1 METGFIQYAKDIWQS
16 LNRTIYVGERRK
28 SNMLAL
34 SFASVVTALLGITLT
49 VANIYT
55 GTMTMLVP
63 AIVTAVAGCACGY
76 CSIVLDNREMAIK
89 IPTLFC
95 MFAFTV
101 YLFTSAGEGAAIMW
115 SLLMPIGMCYF
126 VSVKYGILLS
136 LYYTILYFVYFFTPL
151 NEPLKQYYNSS
162 FIERFPLLFACLSLF
177 TGMAMIQ
184 YHRTALFEIDHAN
197 KLAEEVAKQT
207 AVAEERS
214 KKIEQMSFETIQ
226 TLAHA
231 IDAKDPYTRGHST
244 RVSEYSVKVAEALG
258 WETDKVNELRFSA
271 LLHDIGK
278 IGVPDSILNNP
289 RRLTDVEYGIIKSHT
304 TMGGDILK
312 GKVMIG
318 IAENVARSHH
328 ERYDG
333 KGYPQG
339 LSGEDISDE
348 ARIVAIADSFDAMN
362 SNRVYRRAC
371 DPEHIRN
378 ELIKGK
384 GAQFD
389 PKFTD
394 VFIDLWEKGE
404 LDSIIKDDAID
415 ADETARLSSAKLQE
429 ALEKLVSDSR
439 GKNGEAG
446 TPDPEIEKLLARLDD
461 DGYYDGALSVGYLE
475 FSRLHEFAEHL
486 QDRFSYP
493 FMLMVITLGSV
504 KGEEPSDQVL
514 ANSMFYMEQSIR
526 QTIRDVD
533 IVTKFGKK
541 QFLVI
546 LLGAEA
552 EGAKSAADRI
562 FKGYYKM
569 NGSDG
574 CLPSYKIAD
583 QATK

>member
-1 METGFIQYAKDIWQS
+1 MKKGFIQYAKEIWQS

-55 GTMTMLVP
+55 DTMTMLVP

-89 IPTLFC
+89 IPTLVC

-101 YLFTSAGEGAAIMW
+101 YLFTGAGEGSAILW

-136 LYYTILYFVYFFTPL
+136 VYYTILYFVYFFPPL
-151 NEPLKQYYNSS
+151 HEQLKEFYNASS
-162 FIERFPLLFACLSLF
+162 TERLPLLYACLSLF

-197 KLAEEVAKQT
+197 KLAEEVARQT

-289 RRLTDVEYGIIKSHT
+289 RRLTDV
-304 TMGGDILK
+304 
-312 GKVMIG
+312 
-318 IAENVARSHH
+318 
-328 ERYDG
+328 
-333 KGYPQG
+333 
-339 LSGEDISDE
+339 
-348 ARIVAIADSFDAMN
+348 
-362 SNRVYRRAC
+362 
-371 DPEHIRN
+371 
-378 ELIKGK
+378 
-384 GAQFD
+384 
-389 PKFTD
+389 
-394 VFIDLWEKGE
+394 
-404 LDSIIKDDAID
+404 
-415 ADETARLSSAKLQE
+415 
-429 ALEKLVSDSR
+429 
-439 GKNGEAG
+439 
-446 TPDPEIEKLLARLDD
+446 
-461 DGYYDGALSVGYLE
+461 
-475 FSRLHEFAEHL
+475 
-486 QDRFSYP
+486 
-493 FMLMVITLGSV
+493 
-504 KGEEPSDQVL
+504 
-514 ANSMFYMEQSIR
+514 
-526 QTIRDVD
+526 
-533 IVTKFGKK
+533 
-541 QFLVI
+541 
-546 LLGAEA
+546 
-552 EGAKSAADRI
+552 
-562 FKGYYKM
+562 
-569 NGSDG
+569 
-574 CLPSYKIAD
+574 
-583 QATK
+583 